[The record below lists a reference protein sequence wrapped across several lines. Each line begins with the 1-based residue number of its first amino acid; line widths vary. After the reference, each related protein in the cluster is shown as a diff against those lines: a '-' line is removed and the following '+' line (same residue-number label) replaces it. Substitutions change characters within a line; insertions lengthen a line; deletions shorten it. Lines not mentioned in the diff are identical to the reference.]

1 MAIPVVEIY
10 CSAEMLGVLGWP
22 NQNGTQLREIHNIIP
37 RNWDSSRDGDGEQI
51 CVYVGD
57 VLTGA
62 NILKTGPGNL
72 TAMCQFGLPE
82 SYVLQQLW
90 GNVYADDRTE
100 ESMETN
106 MILIQRDTQNGK
118 TVSIRGFSLI
128 KITQRPD
135 PAKGFYG
142 KGAKLTQEDII
153 SGNIQIIDHIEMEVL
168 VLGNATPPTVITRAR
183 SEGLNE
189 FSKGARTIRAIQL
202 IGANLP
208 RGIGL
213 NALETVITFYYKY
226 GWRFID
232 GCINHTQSQVAEEAV
247 SNLNNFFIANGVPL
261 DHLST
266 GKAYDEALT
275 SLLNPF
281 KGRSY
286 NLMGSHASSTEHLA
300 ATENYQKTTAA
311 AARDNGY
318 RMLMCQKLNA
328 MHFLANGLALPQEH
342 GTLKMPSKTRGGRR
356 KRTKKR
362 ALKKRHR
369 TKRKRRKRRKRTR
382 KRKRKTRRKRGGKHK
397 LSNKKCKMLR
407 HQHSKLI
414 HHVNMVGKAL
424 RVQCKKR
431 L

>member
-1 MAIPVVEIY
+1 
-10 CSAEMLGVLGWP
+10 
-22 NQNGTQLREIHNIIP
+22 
-37 RNWDSSRDGDGEQI
+37 
-51 CVYVGD
+51 
-57 VLTGA
+57 
-62 NILKTGPGNL
+62 
-72 TAMCQFGLPE
+72 
-82 SYVLQQLW
+82 
-90 GNVYADDRTE
+90 
-100 ESMETN
+100 
-106 MILIQRDTQNGK
+106 
-118 TVSIRGFSLI
+118 
-128 KITQRPD
+128 
-135 PAKGFYG
+135 
-142 KGAKLTQEDII
+142 
-153 SGNIQIIDHIEMEVL
+153 
-168 VLGNATPPTVITRAR
+168 
-183 SEGLNE
+183 
-189 FSKGARTIRAIQL
+189 
-202 IGANLP
+202 
-208 RGIGL
+208 
-213 NALETVITFYYKY
+213 
-226 GWRFID
+226 
-232 GCINHTQSQVAEEAV
+232 
-247 SNLNNFFIANGVPL
+247 
-261 DHLST
+261 
-266 GKAYDEALT
+266 
-275 SLLNPF
+275 
-281 KGRSY
+281 
-286 NLMGSHASSTEHLA
+286 MGSHASSTEHLA